1 MKKLMETAVILLG
14 TIGWWGFV
22 YPELCLTQDVYEQAY
37 EGGEETAAEESAEK
51 NTSKS
56 ASEKSAAAEGKTP
69 ESRGTGSLPG
79 AGETI
84 QPRDGRQNGWQ
95 IGKICIKSRFAEYVY
110 QVKEKETAE
119 KELWYDK

>member
-14 TIGWWGFV
+14 TVGWWGFV

-37 EGGEETAAEESAEK
+37 EGGEETAAEERAEK
-51 NTSKS
+51 NTPKS
-56 ASEKSAAAEGKTP
+56 ASEKSAASEGETP
-69 ESRGTGSLPG
+69 EGLGPGSMSD
-79 AGETI
+79 AGEII

-119 KELWYDK
+119 KEL

>member
-14 TIGWWGFV
+14 TVGWWGFV

-37 EGGEETAAEESAEK
+37 EGGEETAAEERAEK
-51 NTSKS
+51 NTPKS
-56 ASEKSAAAEGKTP
+56 ASEKSAASEGETP
-69 ESRGTGSLPG
+69 KGPGTGSMSD

-84 QPRDGRQNGWQ
+84 QPRDGRQTGWQ

-119 KELWYDK
+119 KEL